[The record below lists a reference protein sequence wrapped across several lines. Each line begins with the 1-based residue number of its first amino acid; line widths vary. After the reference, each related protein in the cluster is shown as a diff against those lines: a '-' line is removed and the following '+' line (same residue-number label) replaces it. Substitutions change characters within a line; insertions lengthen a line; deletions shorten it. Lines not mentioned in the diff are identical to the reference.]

1 VIAMIRTLKALLAL
15 CALVA
20 LGLGLRWVT
29 AGSIAAA
36 STHDLTSMASLP
48 VGAVAWVAYTWLV
61 LAVLATA
68 LEQLPGALGR
78 AAAAVTTRIT
88 SQTSRTL
95 LRSALGVAAVTPLT
109 IGVAHATPEAPHH
122 NSWPTTEPA
131 STVAVTTPYAAARLL
146 GQPWRSVEPPST
158 VTLAAPNHAQPQ
170 APSAPRES
178 PARPDTP
185 ANWRS
190 PEQPSALRLT
200 ETPPR
205 TPTPGNAAVRRDS
218 SADWRSPERTSTLR
232 LTETPPRTP
241 TAGPTRVA
249 VPTPLRPDRPESN
262 RPSARLSQ
270 ERADQDERPPGRV
283 GVPDRPTIGA
293 PTRYTDLRS
302 GQAIRPS
309 TRVVGPGESLWSIAA
324 TELGPNATDT
334 QIATRWP
341 DWYAANRTLIGP
353 DPNLIRPGQ
362 VLRTP
367 APADHPVPP
376 THQEK

>member
-1 VIAMIRTLKALLAL
+1 MIRALKALLAL

-36 STHDLTSMASLP
+36 STHDLTSMASLT

-95 LRSALGVAAVTPLT
+95 LRSALGVAAVAPLT

-122 NSWPTTEPA
+122 PWPTTEPA
-131 STVAVTTPYAAARLL
+131 STVSLGTPH
-146 GQPWRSVEPPST
+146 PD
-158 VTLAAPNHAQPQ
+158 
-170 APSAPRES
+170 S
-178 PARPDTP
+178 P
-185 ANWRS
+185 
-190 PEQPSALRLT
+190 
-200 ETPPR
+200 
-205 TPTPGNAAVRRDS
+205 
-218 SADWRSPERTSTLR
+218 ADWRSPERASTLR

-241 TAGPTRVA
+241 TAGTTRVA
-249 VPTPLRPDRPESN
+249 VPTPPRPT
-262 RPSARLSQ
+262 RLS
-270 ERADQDERPPGRV
+270 ERGTNEDERPPGRV

-302 GQAIRPS
+302 GQAIRPT

-367 APADHPVPP
+367 APAVHPVPP